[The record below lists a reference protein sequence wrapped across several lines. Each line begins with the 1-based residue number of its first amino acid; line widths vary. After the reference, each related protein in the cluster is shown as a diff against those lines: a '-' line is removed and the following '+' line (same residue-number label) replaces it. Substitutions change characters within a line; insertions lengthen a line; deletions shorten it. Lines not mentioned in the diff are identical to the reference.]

1 MKKKRHLLPLELHK
15 MDLNGKI
22 LFKVKLNNEI
32 KKIMIH
38 NDDLN
43 YNDLTLMLQRIFSDK
58 IKQND
63 EFSIKYT
70 DDENDLVSIQ
80 DDADVSLA
88 LQTSKILKLTIFMR
102 EDNLPNYELKP
113 MEIVAELKN
122 IRESIDKF
130 LTHFQQTIKFEQKLE
145 QITNAVDEI
154 KIDQVDP
161 EVQKEFDPL
170 NKKDTL
176 VQNLP
181 KRMNKQKKD

>member
-1 MKKKRHLLPLELHK
+1 

-22 LFKVKLNNEI
+22 LFKVKLKNEI

-70 DDENDLVSIQ
+70 DDENDLVNIQ

-88 LQTSKILKLTIFMR
+88 LQTSKILKLTIFMK
-102 EDNLPNYELKP
+102 EENLPDNDLKP
-113 MEIVAELKN
+113 SEIIAELKT
-122 IRESIDKF
+122 IRESLDKF
-130 LTHFQQTIKFEQKLE
+130 LTHFQKTIKFEQKLE
-145 QITNAVDEI
+145 QITNAADGI
-154 KIDQVDP
+154 KVDQVDP

-170 NKKDTL
+170 NKKESM
-176 VQNLP
+176 VQNIP
-181 KRMNKQKKD
+181 KRINKKILIKIK